1 MPFFVSF
8 FLVILEFL
16 FSPSTFICPILFGHM
31 SISMY
36 RTCEGVGGQRKVIG
50 LLF

>member
-1 MPFFVSF
+1 
-8 FLVILEFL
+8 
-16 FSPSTFICPILFGHM
+16 LFGHM